1 MANPILNTQQ
11 IQKDG
16 RFLRRI
22 IWTTFLV
29 TDIFL
34 IIKYPVLL
42 TVSDFL
48 TYQLSLFGNV
58 SYFFFIINLLTALL
72 ILFKVWFGKSKILWF
87 EVALLIP
94 GVLLLLLHFA
104 ARILFLFV
112 IAIALTGSR

>member
-22 IWTTFLV
+22 IWTIFLV

-42 TVSDFL
+42 TVKDFL
-48 TYQLSLFGNV
+48 TYQLNLFGNV
-58 SYFFFIINLLTALL
+58 AYFFFIINLLTAIL
-72 ILFKVWFGKSKILWF
+72 ILFKVWFRTSKILLV

-94 GVLLLLLHFA
+94 GVLFLLLHFA
-104 ARILFLFV
+104 AG
-112 IAIALTGSR
+112 IALFFLAFMSLR